1 MVRRRDVVKELT
13 QAGFESRGGTNHE
26 KFKGNGRTTMVPR
39 HNEIGEA
46 LYKRIRKQAGL
57 E

>member
-13 QAGFESRGGTNHE
+13 QAGFESKGGTNHE
-26 KFKGNGRTTMVPR
+26 KFRGNGRTTMVPR